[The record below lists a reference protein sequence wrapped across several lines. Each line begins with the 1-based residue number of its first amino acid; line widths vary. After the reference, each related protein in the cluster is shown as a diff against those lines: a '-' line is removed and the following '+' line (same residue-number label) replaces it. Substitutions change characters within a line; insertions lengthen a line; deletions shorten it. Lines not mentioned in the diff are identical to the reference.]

1 VFGLAIGCVAGES
14 RTTRSEPGESFAN
27 KSIQLLVAAQ
37 AGGAYDLVGRIVAE
51 RIVEYI
57 PGKPTIIVQ
66 NMPGAGGLQMTNYL
80 YNVSPKDGTTFGLPL
95 NSILLEPTLHHL
107 AREGGQVR
115 FDLAKMNWI
124 GTPIQDPAILLVK
137 RGAGDG
143 KFEGIRS
150 RSLIIGTAGSGSD
163 SSLVPSL
170 CNGLLKTQLKIVRGY
185 RGLPDILIAFERG
198 EVEAFSAGYAGVL
211 AARPHWLKDGTIDVV
226 VQFGSTRLASLQNV
240 PTAVEIADDHRAQE
254 MLRLF
259 AKKFDA
265 AYPFMLPPG
274 VSPSRVAM
282 YRNAFEAM
290 LKDTIFERR
299 FAEAGF
305 SVNPVSGEGIQHL
318 VEGLARVDPGYV
330 SSLQKI
336 LSE

>member
-1 VFGLAIGCVAGES
+1 
-14 RTTRSEPGESFAN
+14 
-27 KSIQLLVAAQ
+27 
-37 AGGAYDLVGRIVAE
+37 
-51 RIVEYI
+51 
-57 PGKPTIIVQ
+57 
-66 NMPGAGGLQMTNYL
+66 
-80 YNVSPKDGTTFGLPL
+80 
-95 NSILLEPTLHHL
+95 
-107 AREGGQVR
+107 
-115 FDLAKMNWI
+115 
-124 GTPIQDPAILLVK
+124 LVK

-150 RSLIIGTAGSGSD
+150 KNLVIGAAGPGSD

-170 CNGLLKTQLKIVRGY
+170 CNGLLKTQFKIVRGY

-211 AARPHWLKDGTIDVV
+211 VARSHWLKDGTIDVV
-226 VQFGSTRLASLQNV
+226 AQFGSNRLVSLQNV
-240 PTAVEIADDHRAQE
+240 PTAIELADNQGAQE

-274 VSPSRVAM
+274 VSPSRVAIW
-282 YRNAFEAM
+282 RSAFEAM

-299 FAEAGF
+299 FVEAGF

-318 VEGLARVDPGYV
+318 VESVAGVDPGYV